1 MVPAAL
7 VVVLPRSMVVAP
19 VVSNRHPNPS
29 TRFRAFRRRSS
40 RNHAKPPPAIGI
52 RTISCHRCRAR
63 RPRVTTTSW
72 IRHRHRSSRRASA
85 SPPNPVPRRGRGGGG
100 GGGGWMDGRRDWH
113 PEQKTH
119 RKETLS
125 ASSFPLFF

>member
-1 MVPAAL
+1 MAMAAL
-7 VVVLPRSMVVAP
+7 VVLPRSMVAAP

-29 TRFRAFRRRSS
+29 TRFRASRRRSS

-85 SPPNPVPRRGRGGGG
+85 SPPNPVPRGRGGR
-100 GGGGWMDGRRDWH
+100 GGWMDGRRDSH
-113 PEQKTH
+113 SEQNNPPK
-119 RKETLS
+119 KNALC
-125 ASSFPLFF
+125 LFLPPFF